1 MKVVVF
7 DLDETIGNF
16 QQLGILWDI
25 MENDY
30 TRRINKKDIFEILD
44 KFPKLIRPGF
54 IQLLSTLKKN
64 NIKTAIFTNNQGPPS
79 WVEMFSNYLSYKIG
93 RKAFN
98 RIVKSYDNEP
108 CRTSDDKKISDFFN
122 CTKYPKNTKLC
133 FIDDQYHS
141 FMDEKQVYY
150 IHVKPYEFHYSF
162 NEMIERLMSSRVGKQ
177 LVHRIS
183 KKSNTPVRE
192 TQREISSNFQKQI
205 KPYKFSI
212 TKTKVSKDDY
222 LVSNEMKK
230 HIQYFLNEF

>member
-44 KFPKLIRPGF
+44 KFSNLIRPGF
-54 IQLLSTLKKN
+54 IPLLSQLKRK

-79 WVEMFSNYLSYKIG
+79 WVEMFHDYLSHKIG
-93 RKAFN
+93 RNAFN

-108 CRTSDDKKISDFFN
+108 CRTSDDKKISDFLN
-122 CTKYPKNTKLC
+122 CAKYPKNTKLC
-133 FIDDQYHS
+133 FIDDRYHS
-141 FMDEKQVYY
+141 FMDDKQVYY
-150 IHVKPYEFHYSF
+150 IHVKPYEFHYTF
-162 NEMIERLMSSRVGKQ
+162 DEMIERLMSSRIGNQ
-177 LVHRIS
+177 LVNKIS
-183 KKSNTPVRE
+183 RQTNTPVRE
-192 TQREISSNFQKQI
+192 TQRELLNTFHKQI
-205 KPYKFSI
+205 KPYKFRV
-212 TKTKVSKDDY
+212 TKTKISQDDY
-222 LVSNEMKK
+222 LVSNEMRK